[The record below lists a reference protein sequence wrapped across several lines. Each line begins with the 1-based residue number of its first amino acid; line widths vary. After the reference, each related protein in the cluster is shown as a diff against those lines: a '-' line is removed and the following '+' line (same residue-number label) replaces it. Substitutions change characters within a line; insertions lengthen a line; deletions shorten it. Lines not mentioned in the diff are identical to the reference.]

1 MEHVA
6 VRSFDN
12 YMYANILMSRLKEEG
27 FDCYLK
33 DENTVTIDPLLSP
46 ALGGI
51 KVMVPEQDLA
61 RVNQVI
67 DLIEVEYL
75 STLPCPVCQQTSIQ
89 ALKKTNRPGSFF
101 TALLFQLVNGST
113 SSEQKT
119 YRCGNCGHKLTELP
133 GFTGS

>member
-1 MEHVA
+1 MAHVI

-12 YMYANILMSRLKEEG
+12 YMYANILLSRLQEEG

-51 KVMVPEQDLA
+51 KVMVLEQDLA
-61 RVNQVI
+61 RANQVI
-67 DLIEVEYL
+67 DALEAEHLATV
-75 STLPCPVCQQTSIQ
+75 PCPVCAKPAIQ
-89 ALKKTNRPGSFF
+89 ALKKTYRPGSFF
-101 TALLFQLVNGST
+101 TALLYQLINGST

-119 YRCGNCGHKLTELP
+119 YRCSNCGHKLTNLP
-133 GFTGS
+133 AFTGS

>member
-1 MEHVA
+1 MAHIA

-51 KVMVPEQDLA
+51 KVMVLEQDLA
-61 RVNQVI
+61 RANQVI
-67 DLIEVEYL
+67 DALEVEYL
-75 STLPCPVCQQTSIQ
+75 ATVPCPVCKQPAIQ
-89 ALKKTNRPGSFF
+89 ALKKITRPGSFF
-101 TALLFQLVNGST
+101 TALLYQLVNGST

-119 YRCGNCGHKLTELP
+119 YRCANCGLKLDNLP